1 MSLSEIQKERN
12 EQCRERHELAVNRI
26 RSMVTE
32 ETVEKAYVG
41 YFQDVALFLL
51 ELENTRRKVAS
62 GEWENYTLEQMRSLN
77 EILYS
82 DILDKNYERSYA
94 NPEYAVSSFGTE
106 MGQLLS
112 LLYAELRGRHPLCV

>member
-51 ELENTRRKVAS
+51 ELENTR
-62 GEWENYTLEQMRSLN
+62 
-77 EILYS
+77 
-82 DILDKNYERSYA
+82 
-94 NPEYAVSSFGTE
+94 
-106 MGQLLS
+106 
-112 LLYAELRGRHPLCV
+112 

>member
-41 YFQDVALFLL
+41 YFQDVALYKT
-51 ELENTRRKVAS
+51 E
-62 GEWENYTLEQMRSLN
+62 
-77 EILYS
+77 
-82 DILDKNYERSYA
+82 
-94 NPEYAVSSFGTE
+94 SSFRR
-106 MGQLLS
+106 MGKLH
-112 LLYAELRGRHPLCV
+112 AGADA

>member
-41 YFQDVALFLL
+41 YFQDVAFL
-51 ELENTRRKVAS
+51 S
-62 GEWENYTLEQMRSLN
+62 
-77 EILYS
+77 
-82 DILDKNYERSYA
+82 
-94 NPEYAVSSFGTE
+94 E
-106 MGQLLS
+106 MF
-112 LLYAELRGRHPLCV
+112 

>member
-41 YFQDVALFLL
+41 YFHYFYWSWRIQDG
-51 ELENTRRKVAS
+51 K
-62 GEWENYTLEQMRSLN
+62 
-77 EILYS
+77 
-82 DILDKNYERSYA
+82 
-94 NPEYAVSSFGTE
+94 
-106 MGQLLS
+106 
-112 LLYAELRGRHPLCV
+112 

>member
-1 MSLSEIQKERN
+1 
-12 EQCRERHELAVNRI
+12 
-26 RSMVTE
+26 MVTE

-77 EILYS
+77 EILTVTFW
-82 DILDKNYERSYA
+82 IKIMNGVMQIR
-94 NPEYAVSSFGTE
+94 N
-106 MGQLLS
+106 MQ
-112 LLYAELRGRHPLCV
+112 

>member
-41 YFQDVALFLL
+41 YFQDVALFF
-51 ELENTRRKVAS
+51 TGA
-62 GEWENYTLEQMRSLN
+62 GEYKME
-77 EILYS
+77 
-82 DILDKNYERSYA
+82 
-94 NPEYAVSSFGTE
+94 SSFRR
-106 MGQLLS
+106 MGKLH
-112 LLYAELRGRHPLCV
+112 AGADA

>member
-51 ELENTRRKVAS
+51 ELENNKT
-62 GEWENYTLEQMRSLN
+62 E
-77 EILYS
+77 
-82 DILDKNYERSYA
+82 
-94 NPEYAVSSFGTE
+94 SSFRR
-106 MGQLLS
+106 MGKLHAGADAQLK
-112 LLYAELRGRHPLCV
+112 

>member
-41 YFQDVALFLL
+41 YFSGRGIIFTGAGEYKTESSF
-51 ELENTRRKVAS
+51 RRM
-62 GEWENYTLEQMRSLN
+62 GNYTLEQMRSLN
-77 EILYS
+77 EILT
-82 DILDKNYERSYA
+82 
-94 NPEYAVSSFGTE
+94 VTFG
-106 MGQLLS
+106 
-112 LLYAELRGRHPLCV
+112 

>member
-51 ELENTRRKVAS
+51 ELENTRWKVAS

-82 DILDKNYERSYA
+82 DILDKIMNGVMQIRICSEQFWNR
-94 NPEYAVSSFGTE
+94 NGTTA
-106 MGQLLS
+106 QFTLCRI
-112 LLYAELRGRHPLCV
+112 AGRHPLCV

>member
-77 EILYS
+77 EILYPVPNNTVNNGVQWQKTG
-82 DILDKNYERSYA
+82 LF
-94 NPEYAVSSFGTE
+94 AV
-106 MGQLLS
+106 
-112 LLYAELRGRHPLCV
+112 